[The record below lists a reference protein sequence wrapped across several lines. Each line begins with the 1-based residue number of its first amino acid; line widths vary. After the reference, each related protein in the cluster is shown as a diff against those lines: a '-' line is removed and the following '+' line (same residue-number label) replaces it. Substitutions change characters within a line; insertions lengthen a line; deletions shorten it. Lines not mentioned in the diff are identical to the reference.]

1 MQKEIATKKQN
12 LPTKINLEEFADQG
26 TEDITAKDQKLPIL
40 KILYA
45 NSPVLDESDG
55 KFIEKARQGDIYN
68 EVTGSLYKGKDG
80 IYVVPCYYKNS
91 YNEWADRGDSPGRP
105 IAIHTDPNVMN
116 RTQRGDDGK
125 DRIMEGEGQGNY
137 IEDSGNHFAYILN
150 DKFEPIESVLIVMKS
165 TQKKK
170 SKVWNSMMKSRMGTG
185 TNGRFVMPSWATVY
199 KLSTTKESNSQNS
212 WYGWVIEYVETL
224 DVTKDNDT
232 LQATKEFYEAA
243 RQSDIFGK
251 VDFESENV
259 DKTVEEK
266 PTKKQQTNSDDT
278 PF

>member
-91 YNEWADRGDSPGRP
+91 
-105 IAIHTDPNVMN
+105 
-116 RTQRGDDGK
+116 
-125 DRIMEGEGQGNY
+125 
-137 IEDSGNHFAYILN
+137 
-150 DKFEPIESVLIVMKS
+150 
-165 TQKKK
+165 
-170 SKVWNSMMKSRMGTG
+170 
-185 TNGRFVMPSWATVY
+185 
-199 KLSTTKESNSQNS
+199 
-212 WYGWVIEYVETL
+212 
-224 DVTKDNDT
+224 
-232 LQATKEFYEAA
+232 
-243 RQSDIFGK
+243 
-251 VDFESENV
+251 
-259 DKTVEEK
+259 
-266 PTKKQQTNSDDT
+266 
-278 PF
+278 

>member
-80 IYVVPCYYKNS
+80 IYVVPCDYKNS

-170 SKVWNSMMKSRMGTG
+170 SKVWNSMMKSRMGSG
-185 TNGRFVMPSWATVY
+185 SKGRFVMPSWATVY

-224 DVTKDNDT
+224 DVTKNNDT

-259 DKTVEEK
+259 EKTVEEK
-266 PTKKQQTNSDDT
+266 PTKKQQSNSDDT